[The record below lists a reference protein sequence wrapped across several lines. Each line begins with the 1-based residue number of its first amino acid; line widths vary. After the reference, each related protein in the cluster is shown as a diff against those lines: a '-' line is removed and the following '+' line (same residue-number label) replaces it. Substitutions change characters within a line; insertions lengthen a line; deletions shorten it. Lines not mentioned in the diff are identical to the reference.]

1 MDGVSVATARDIMH
15 KGVESISEHETL
27 DVAAKRMRDAGI
39 GALAITD
46 SDGGLRGVL
55 TDRDIVLRCV
65 ATGHN
70 PSAVRAAELMNG
82 VPLTAKADDHTDSV
96 VAAMAAKRVR
106 RIPVLD
112 GDTLVGMISEA
123 DIARKLGAAEA
134 GALAAA
140 IRAN

>member
-1 MDGVSVATARDIMH
+1 MATARDIMH

-65 ATGHN
+65 AIGHD
-70 PSAVRAAELMNG
+70 PAAVRTAELMNG
-82 VPLTAKADDHTDSV
+82 KPVAAKADDDAESV
-96 VAAMAAKRVR
+96 VAAMAEKRVR

-112 GDTLVGMISEA
+112 GDELVGMISEA
-123 DIARKLGAAEA
+123 DVARNLGAAQA
-134 GALAAA
+134 GALAVA

>member
-1 MDGVSVATARDIMH
+1 MATAREIMH

-46 SDGGLRGVL
+46 TDGKLRGVL

-65 ATGHN
+65 ATGHD
-70 PSAVRAAELMNG
+70 PAAVRAADLLNG
-82 VPLTAKADDHTDSV
+82 KPVTAMADDDAGSV
-96 VAAMAAKRVR
+96 VAAMADKRIR

-112 GDTLVGMISEA
+112 GGSLVGMISEA

-140 IRAN
+140 IRAD